1 MQWLAVALG
10 GALGAMG
17 RYGVGSILF
26 PVEGSRF
33 PLSTLVVNVLGAITM
48 GVLYVII
55 VEKSLLGGQWRELLM
70 IGFLGAFTTYS
81 TFSLDALALWQNGH
95 LALALFYVVITLFL
109 CLGGTL
115 AGLAITRLI

>member
-33 PLSTLVVNVLGAITM
+33 PLSTLVVNVLGSLLM
-48 GVLYVII
+48 GVLYVVI
-55 VEKSLLGGQWRELLM
+55 VEKSLLSGQWRELLM

-109 CLGGTL
+109 CLGGTFT
-115 AGLAITRLI
+115 GLLVTRLF

>member
-1 MQWLAVALG
+1 VQWLAVAIG

-17 RYGVGSILF
+17 RYGVGAILF
-26 PVEGSRF
+26 PVEGTRF
-33 PLSTLVVNVLGAITM
+33 PLSTLVVNVLGSLLM
-48 GVLYVII
+48 GVAYVVI

-95 LALALFYVVITLFL
+95 LALALSYVVATLVL

-115 AGLAITRLI
+115 TGLALTRLM

>member
-1 MQWLAVALG
+1 V
-10 GALGAMG
+10 GA
-17 RYGVGSILF
+17 ILF

-33 PLSTLVVNVLGAITM
+33 PLSTLVVNVLGSLIM
-48 GVLYVII
+48 GVAYVII

-95 LALALFYVVITLFL
+95 LALALFYVVTTLFL
-109 CLGGTL
+109 CLGGTFT
-115 AGLAITRLI
+115 GLALTRLI

>member
-33 PLSTLVVNVLGAITM
+33 PLSTLVVNVLGSLIM
-48 GVLYVII
+48 GVAYVII

-95 LALALFYVVITLFL
+95 LALALFYVVTTLFL
-109 CLGGTL
+109 CLGGTFT
-115 AGLAITRLI
+115 GLALTRLI

>member
-17 RYGVGSILF
+17 RYGVGAILF

-33 PLSTLVVNVLGAITM
+33 PLSTLVVNVLGSLIM

-55 VEKSLLGGQWRELLM
+55 VEKSLLSGQWRELLM

-81 TFSLDALALWQNGH
+81 TFSLDALAL

-115 AGLAITRLI
+115 TGLALTRLI

>member
-1 MQWLAVALG
+1 MHWLAVALG

-17 RYGVGSILF
+17 RYGVGGMLF

-33 PLSTLVVNVLGAITM
+33 PLSTLVVNVLGSILM
-48 GVLYVII
+48 GVAYVVI

-115 AGLAITRLI
+115 TGLALTRLI